1 MNMLRKGQMQGVKKG
16 DIPAQIA
23 LVATLFGGVASTEPQ
38 EGSPCS
44 LSFLQSLCNTTQI
57 RVMSLG
63 IGFLLSAPTFALL
76 LTVHRFALFACFFAL
91 IAVFVT
97 FYTGLSIA
105 ATQDVE

>member
-1 MNMLRKGQMQGVKKG
+1 
-16 DIPAQIA
+16 
-23 LVATLFGGVASTEPQ
+23 
-38 EGSPCS
+38 
-44 LSFLQSLCNTTQI
+44 
-57 RVMSLG
+57 MSLG

-91 IAVFVT
+91 TAVFVT